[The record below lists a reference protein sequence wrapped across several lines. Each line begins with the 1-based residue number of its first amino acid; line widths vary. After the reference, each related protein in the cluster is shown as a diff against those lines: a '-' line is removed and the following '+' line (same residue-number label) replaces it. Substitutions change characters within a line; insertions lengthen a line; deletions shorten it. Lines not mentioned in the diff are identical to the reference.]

1 MTDIDQEQTENIRPH
16 PGVAG
21 VPREEVGP
29 QPTKIERRNDEP
41 RWAESSGNN
50 VPEVIRDGVG
60 RPTLITTHRA
70 EVLIQ
75 GLKLGMALRDACG
88 AADLGESTV
97 LEWVARG
104 ENRDANRNT
113 DTLYAE
119 FADKYR
125 TAKYVGELQRLAKI
139 QAAKTSNGEPDW
151 RALAWIQERSNPE
164 RWGRKVQADLNIS
177 TDRETI
183 LAKLTS
189 FTELPQVEDPGEP
202 IEAFG
207 ELETGE

>member
-1 MTDIDQEQTENIRPH
+1 MTDIDQEQTEDIRPH

-21 VPREEVGP
+21 APKELLGP
-29 QPTKIERRNDEP
+29 QPTKIERRNHDP
-41 RWAESSGNN
+41 KWSESSGRN

-70 EVLIQ
+70 QVLLS
-75 GLKLGMALRDACG
+75 GLKLGMGLRDACG
-88 AADLGESTV
+88 AADLGEATV

-104 ENRDANRNT
+104 EDRDANRGT
-113 DTLYAE
+113 DVVYAE
-119 FADKYR
+119 FAENYR

-177 TDRETI
+177 VDRETI
-183 LAKLTS
+183 LAKLQG
-189 FTELPQVEDPGEP
+189 FAELPQLEVP
-202 IEAFG
+202 
-207 ELETGE
+207 ELGTGEQE